1 MLTSKSYRLTREKT
15 GALLHRLETCEED
28 AISIFLPSG
37 MTTEEVTIF
46 LQKTPKTESIPYDA
60 VRIIATSPTGSVLY
74 WGPTQ
79 QYLISPPFPQKEK
92 YVTNGFETE
101 PLFSLILKDYTIG
114 IVLVRLG
121 HFAVGVCQGEK
132 LILHDSGTGLI
143 HGRHRQGGSSAA
155 RFQRRR
161 KDQTHHFLERVSE
174 HLQEQLEP
182 YARKLDF
189 LVYGGAKV
197 TILRLQKQCPFLEQF
212 EDRLLPPLLEV
223 QDPRFSVLEKAVT
236 EIWSSRVTE
245 WKEGGIYI

>member
-1 MLTSKSYRLTREKT
+1 MLTVKSYKITREKT
-15 GALLHRLETCEED
+15 SALLHRLEMCNEE

-37 MTTEEVTIF
+37 MPTEDVTAF

-60 VRIIATSPTGSVLY
+60 IRFAATSPTGSVLY
-74 WGPTQ
+74 WGKTQ
-79 QYLISPPFPQKEK
+79 KYLVSPPFPQKDK

-101 PLFSLILKDYTIG
+101 PLVSLISKEYSIG

-121 HFAVGVCQGEK
+121 HFSVGVCQGEK
-132 LILHDSGTGLI
+132 LLLHDSGTGLI

-182 YARKLDF
+182 YARQLDF
-189 LVYGGAKV
+189 FIFGGAKV
-197 TILRLQKQCPFLEQF
+197 TILRTQKQCPFLAQF
-212 EDRLLPPLLEV
+212 DSRLLPPLLEV
-223 QDPRFSVLEKAVT
+223 HDPKSSVLESIVP
-236 EIWSSRVTE
+236 EIWSSKVTE
-245 WKEGGIYI
+245 WSEGVE

>member
-1 MLTSKSYRLTREKT
+1 MLTLKSYRLTREKT
-15 GALLHRLETCEED
+15 GLLLYSLETCKEK

-37 MTTEEVTIF
+37 MTTEDVTIF
-46 LQKTPKTESIPYDA
+46 LRSAPKTESIPYDA
-60 VRIIATSPTGSVLY
+60 VRLVATSPTGSVLY

-79 QYLISPPFPQKEK
+79 KYLISPPFPQKEK
-92 YVTNGFETE
+92 YITNGFETE
-101 PLFSLILKDYTIG
+101 PLLSLILKDYTIG

-132 LILHDSGTGLI
+132 LLLHDSGTGLV

-182 YARKLDF
+182 YARTLDF
-189 LVYGGAKV
+189 FVYGGARV
-197 TILRLQKQCPFLEQF
+197 TILRLQKQCPFLAQF

-245 WKEGGIYI
+245 WSEERK

>member
-1 MLTSKSYRLTREKT
+1 MLATKSYKLTREKT
-15 GALLHRLETCEED
+15 GVLLHRLEMCNEE

-37 MTTEEVTIF
+37 MMTDEVTTF
-46 LQKTPKTESIPYDA
+46 LRSDPKTETIPYDA
-60 VRIIATSPTGSVLY
+60 VRLAANSPTGSALY
-74 WGPTQ
+74 WGQ
-79 QYLISPPFPQKEK
+79 NQKYLISPPFPQKEK

-101 PLFSLILKDYTIG
+101 PIVSLISKEYTIG

-121 HFAVGVCQGEK
+121 HFTVGVCQGEK
-132 LILHDSGTGLI
+132 LLLHDSGTGLI
-143 HGRHRQGGSSAA
+143 HGRHRHGGSSAA

-174 HLQEQLEP
+174 HLQETLEP
-182 YARKLDF
+182 YARTLDF
-189 LVYGGAKV
+189 LVYGGARV

-236 EIWSSRVTE
+236 DVWSSKVTE
-245 WKEGGIYI
+245 WSEGGIDI

>member
-1 MLTSKSYRLTREKT
+1 MLTSKSYKLTREKT
-15 GALLHRLETCEED
+15 SALLHRLEVCNEN

-37 MTTEEVTIF
+37 MTTDEVTAF
-46 LQKTPKTESIPYDA
+46 LQKAPKTESIPYDA
-60 VRIIATSPTGSVLY
+60 IRLAATSPTGSILY

-79 QYLISPPFPQKEK
+79 KYLISPSFPQKEK

-101 PLFSLILKDYTIG
+101 PLISLILKDYTIG

-121 HFAVGVCQGEK
+121 HFTVGVCQGEK
-132 LILHDSGTGLI
+132 LLLHDSGTGLI

-174 HLQEQLEP
+174 HLQETLEP
-182 YARKLDF
+182 YARTLDF
-189 LVYGGAKV
+189 FVYGGARV

-212 EDRLLPPLLEV
+212 NNRLLPPLLEV

-245 WKEGGIYI
+245 WSEERK

>member
-1 MLTSKSYRLTREKT
+1 MLTSKNYKMTREKT
-15 GALLHRLETCEED
+15 GLLLHSLETCDEE
-28 AISIFLPSG
+28 AISIFLSSG
-37 MTTEEVTIF
+37 MTTEDVTTF
-46 LQKTPKTESIPYDA
+46 LRSAPKTESIPFDA
-60 VRIIATSPTGSVLY
+60 VRLVATSPTGSVLY

-79 QYLISPPFPQKEK
+79 KYLISPPFPQKEK
-92 YVTNGFETE
+92 YITNGFETE
-101 PLFSLILKDYTIG
+101 PLLSLILKDYTIG

-132 LILHDSGTGLI
+132 LLLHDSGTGLV

-182 YARKLDF
+182 YARTLDF
-189 LVYGGAKV
+189 FVYGGARV
-197 TILRLQKQCPFLEQF
+197 TILRLQKQCPFLAQF

-245 WKEGGIYI
+245 WSEERK